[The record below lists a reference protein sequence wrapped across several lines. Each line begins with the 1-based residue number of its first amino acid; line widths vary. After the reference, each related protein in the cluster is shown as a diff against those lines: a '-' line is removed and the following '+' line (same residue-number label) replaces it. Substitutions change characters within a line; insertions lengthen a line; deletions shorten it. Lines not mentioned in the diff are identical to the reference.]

1 MSTHIHQEVFLRAD
15 PIDVYR
21 AFMDEKTHSAF
32 TGGTSHIDPNEGGL
46 VTMHDGQIVARNIEL
61 EPGRK
66 IVQAW
71 RVAPW
76 DDGVYTML
84 RMKFEVENDGTRV
97 TLDQTGCPEEMV
109 DHLAEGWEAR
119 YWTPLRTYFESNG

>member
-1 MSTHIHQEVFLRAD
+1 MSTHIHQEVFLKAD
-15 PIDVYR
+15 PMDVYG

-32 TGGTSHIDPNEGGL
+32 TGGTSNIDPNEGGL
-46 VTMHDGQIVARNIEL
+46 ATMHDGQIIARNIEL

-76 DDGVYTML
+76 DDGIYTML
-84 RMKFEVENDGTRV
+84 RMKFEADNDGTRV
-97 TLDQTGCPEEMV
+97 TLDQTGCPEEMT

-119 YWTPLRTYFESNG
+119 YWKPLRTYFENKS